1 MHLTDVFQTP
11 ELFPYRGR
19 GVVARTISP
28 ADRGRVR
35 FQASYWPARLFNG
48 SWCQPLAPGEPV
60 EVVGREGITLL
71 IKPLGRSQETG

>member
-1 MHLTDVFQTP
+1 MT
-11 ELFPYRGR
+11 
-19 GVVARTISP
+19 P

-48 SWCQPLAPGEPV
+48 SRWPALAPGEPV
-60 EVVGREGITLL
+60 EVVGRDGITLL